1 MNLNLVKH
9 GKLVTP
15 SNVLV
20 RQKSVSN
27 IKSCNIIAKISSS
40 SRWFDIRSN
49 SCSKKNTIMR
59 REKLKVKTL
68 LIFELKN

>member
-20 RQKSVSN
+20 RQKSN

-40 SRWFDIRSN
+40 SRFFDIRSN
-49 SCSKKNTIMR
+49 SCSKKNNKKR
-59 REKLKVKTL
+59 K
-68 LIFELKN
+68 KN

>member
-9 GKLVTP
+9 GKPGKTLI
-15 SNVLV
+15 
-20 RQKSVSN
+20 SN

-40 SRWFDIRSN
+40 SRFFDIRSN
-49 SCSKKNTIMR
+49 SFSKKNKKKR
-59 REKLKVKTL
+59 KKLKGKTL